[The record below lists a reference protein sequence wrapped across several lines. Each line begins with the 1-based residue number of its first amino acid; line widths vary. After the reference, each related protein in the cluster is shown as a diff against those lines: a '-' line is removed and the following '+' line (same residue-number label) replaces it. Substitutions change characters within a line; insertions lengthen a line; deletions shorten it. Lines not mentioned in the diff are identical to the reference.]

1 MSTPNRGSGFGYWFV
16 YRLDPSC
23 WPRKGKNEVE
33 ILLEH
38 RDPTV
43 MPEILLHDVELEIR
57 YLMGR
62 NYHRN
67 EDPTWVPA
75 CL

>member
-1 MSTPNRGSGFGYWFV
+1 M
-16 YRLDPSC
+16 
-23 WPRKGKNEVE
+23 E

-67 EDPTWVPA
+67 EDPDLGPSLPLRDTVMHRS
-75 CL
+75 